1 MVSSGME
8 NRQIYL
14 IYFFPNAEDIIQA
27 IISVLLSDRNSL
39 SDTKNIFLVCYKEIL
54 KVHLWYYCGKDLSKV
69 LKW

>member
-1 MVSSGME
+1 MVDDEICKMSVLIHSMVSSGME

-39 SDTKNIFLVCYKEIL
+39 SDTKNIFLVCYKEI
-54 KVHLWYYCGKDLSKV
+54 
-69 LKW
+69 